1 MLTRL
6 IKILLAASSL
16 AYTVYLF
23 SIAQTGA
30 AIGMIFVT
38 IILVVMTLKSMRL
51 VLAFVQIRQ
60 QKMPEAKKWLGRV
73 QQNQL
78 WPRQRGYYNFLLGS
92 LTMEENMNVAEK
104 YLREA
109 VSLGLRQAHDE
120 AAAKLNLAVIAS
132 TKRRTRE
139 AIMLLNDCKR
149 LDTKGMLT
157 KDIKMV
163 EQAVKGGGAKTSTG
177 GRGGSSSSARQ
188 ARRAKK

>member
-23 SIAQTGA
+23 SKAQTGA

-60 QKMPEAKKWLGRV
+60 QKMPEAKKWLGRI

-104 YLREA
+104 YLKEA

>member
-38 IILVVMTLKSMRL
+38 IVLVMMTLKSMRL

-60 QKMPEAKKWLGRV
+60 QKMPEAKKWLGRI

-104 YLREA
+104 YLKDA
-109 VSLGLRQAHDE
+109 VSMGLRQAHDE
-120 AAAKLNLAVIAS
+120 AAAKRNLAVIAS

>member
-60 QKMPEAKKWLGRV
+60 QKMPEAKKWLGRI

-104 YLREA
+104 YLKEA

-139 AIMLLNDCKR
+139 AMMLLNDCKR

-163 EQAVKGGGAKTSTG
+163 EQALKGGGKTTTG

>member
-23 SIAQTGA
+23 SKAQTGA

-60 QKMPEAKKWLGRV
+60 QKMPEAKKWLGRI

-104 YLREA
+104 YLKEA
-109 VSLGLRQAHDE
+109 VSLGLRHAHDE
-120 AAAKLNLAVIAS
+120 AAAKLNLAVVAS

-163 EQAVKGGGAKTSTG
+163 EQAVKGGGKTTTG
-177 GRGGSSSSARQ
+177 GRGGTSSSARQ

>member
-6 IKILLAASSL
+6 IKIFLAASSL

-23 SIAQTGA
+23 SKAQTGA

-60 QKMPEAKKWLGRV
+60 QKMPEAKKWLGRI

-104 YLREA
+104 YLKEA
-109 VSLGLRQAHDE
+109 VRLGLRQGHDE
-120 AAAKLNLAVIAS
+120 AAAKLNLAVVAS

-139 AIMLLNDCKR
+139 AMVLLNDCKR

-163 EQAVKGGGAKTSTG
+163 EQALKGGGKTTTG

>member
-23 SIAQTGA
+23 SVAQTGA

-60 QKMPEAKKWLGRV
+60 QKMPEAKKWLGRI

-104 YLREA
+104 YLKEA
-109 VSLGLRQAHDE
+109 VRLGLRQGHDE
-120 AAAKLNLAVIAS
+120 AAAKLNLAVVAS

-139 AIMLLNDCKR
+139 AMVLLNDCKR

-163 EQAVKGGGAKTSTG
+163 EQALKGGGKTTTG

>member
-104 YLREA
+104 YLKEA

-139 AIMLLNDCKR
+139 AMMLLNDCKR

-163 EQAVKGGGAKTSTG
+163 EQALKGGGKTTTG

>member
-23 SIAQTGA
+23 SKAQTGA

-60 QKMPEAKKWLGRV
+60 QKMPEAKKWLGRIK
-73 QQNQL
+73 QNQL

-104 YLREA
+104 YLKEA
-109 VSLGLRQAHDE
+109 VSLGLRHAHDE
-120 AAAKLNLAVIAS
+120 AAAKLNLAVVAS

-163 EQAVKGGGAKTSTG
+163 EQALKGGGKTTTG

>member
-23 SIAQTGA
+23 SVAQTGA

-92 LTMEENMNVAEK
+92 LTMEENMNDAEK
-104 YLREA
+104 YLKEHTPRC
-109 VSLGLRQAHDE
+109 LIL
-120 AAAKLNLAVIAS
+120 
-132 TKRRTRE
+132 
-139 AIMLLNDCKR
+139 
-149 LDTKGMLT
+149 
-157 KDIKMV
+157 
-163 EQAVKGGGAKTSTG
+163 
-177 GRGGSSSSARQ
+177 
-188 ARRAKK
+188 

>member
-60 QKMPEAKKWLGRV
+60 QKMPEAKKWLGRIK
-73 QQNQL
+73 QNQL

-104 YLREA
+104 YLKEA
-109 VSLGLRQAHDE
+109 VSLGLRHAHDE
-120 AAAKLNLAVIAS
+120 AAAKLNLAVVAS

-139 AIMLLNDCKR
+139 AMVLLNDCKR

-163 EQAVKGGGAKTSTG
+163 EQALKGGGKTTTG

>member
-23 SIAQTGA
+23 SKAQTGA

-38 IILVVMTLKSMRL
+38 IILVMMTLKSMRL

-60 QKMPEAKKWLGRV
+60 QKMPEAKKWLGRISP
-73 QQNQL
+73 NQL

-104 YLREA
+104 YLKEA

-177 GRGGSSSSARQ
+177 GRGGASSSSRQ
-188 ARRAKK
+188 ARRSKK

>member
-139 AIMLLNDCKR
+139 AMMLLNDCKR

>member
-38 IILVVMTLKSMRL
+38 IVLVMMTLKSMRL

-60 QKMPEAKKWLGRV
+60 QKMPEAKKWLGRISP
-73 QQNQL
+73 NQL

-104 YLREA
+104 YLKDA
-109 VSLGLRQAHDE
+109 VSMGLRQTHDE

-163 EQAVKGGGAKTSTG
+163 EQAVKGGGTKTSTG

-188 ARRAKK
+188 ARRSKK

>member
-23 SIAQTGA
+23 SVAQTGA

-104 YLREA
+104 YLKEA

>member
-23 SIAQTGA
+23 SKAQTGA

-60 QKMPEAKKWLGRV
+60 QKMPEAKKWLGRI

-104 YLREA
+104 YLKEA
-109 VSLGLRQAHDE
+109 VRLGLRQGHDE
-120 AAAKLNLAVIAS
+120 AAAKLNLAVVAS

-139 AIMLLNDCKR
+139 AMVLLNDCKR

-163 EQAVKGGGAKTSTG
+163 EQALKGGGKTTTG

>member
-60 QKMPEAKKWLGRV
+60 QKMPEAKKWLGRI

-104 YLREA
+104 YLKEA
-109 VSLGLRQAHDE
+109 VRLGLRQGHDE
-120 AAAKLNLAVIAS
+120 AAAKLNLAVVAS

-139 AIMLLNDCKR
+139 AMVLLNDCKR

-163 EQAVKGGGAKTSTG
+163 EQAVKGGGKTTTG

>member
-60 QKMPEAKKWLGRV
+60 QKMPEAKKWLGRI

-104 YLREA
+104 YLKEA
-109 VSLGLRQAHDE
+109 VRLGLRQGHDE
-120 AAAKLNLAVIAS
+120 AAAKLNLAVVAS

-139 AIMLLNDCKR
+139 AMVLLNDCKR

-163 EQAVKGGGAKTSTG
+163 EQALKGGGKTTTG